1 MRLRSLRAKFLWGT
15 LLVIALVMI
24 TVIIVVEQSE
34 RATIVDEFQRR
45 GEVLARNLAAISQGP
60 LLLYNYTALEQ
71 NVTQIAAEADVLYVG
86 VLDADGKVAAH
97 SRNPER
103 VGAVLQGAAHERAA
117 AAGEPLTQETVT
129 ARGESVY
136 DFAVPVRVDG
146 RKWGTVRVG
155 LSRQRMDTE
164 IRKTRLELGAL
175 TVVTLLLGGVAAA
188 LMARRIAGPMQQ
200 LAEGAAAIARGE
212 LAQRIE
218 PSTSDEIGRLAA
230 AFNHMA
236 VELVQQRTAL
246 EEAHTELQRQFV
258 ELGDLKSYTDNILA
272 SLVTGIVTVD
282 LDGRV
287 VTLNP
292 AAELLTG
299 FFKGEVASRYCTEVF
314 AHTPELS
321 DILMETLASRAPI
334 SSVNLTLR
342 RRNGGAVPIE
352 FSTAP
357 LKGGEGKD
365 LGVVGVFRDLTH
377 VRQLES
383 DLRRSDRLAALGT
396 LAAGLAHEIKNP
408 LTSLLTFSR
417 HLERRFDDPHFREKF
432 QSVVPR
438 ELERINGIVER
449 LLELARPARMTFT
462 LVRLPA
468 LMDSV
473 VELYA
478 NQLEARQIEVAREY
492 ARDVPPVQADQEA
505 LYRVVVNLVANA
517 IDAMSEGGRLTLRA
531 GWSEGGDPL
540 LPSRRRAPD
549 RRVKLEVG
557 DTGPGISASESDRI
571 FNPFYTTK
579 EGGTGIGLAL
589 AHKIVQDHGG
599 TINFRSDRPRG
610 TTFTVVL
617 PLIPEPPVAAGL
629 GDETPR

>member
-1 MRLRSLRAKFLWGT
+1 MRPRSLRAKFLWGT
-15 LLVIALVMI
+15 LLVTALVMT
-24 TVIIVVEQSE
+24 TVIVVVEQSE
-34 RATIVDEFQRR
+34 RATIVVEFQRR

-71 NVTQIAAEADVLYVG
+71 NVAQLATESDVVYVV
-86 VLDADGKVAAH
+86 VLDADGRVAAH
-97 SRNPER
+97 SRSPER
-103 VGAVLQGAAHERAA
+103 VGAVLQGAVHQWAA
-117 AAGEPLTQETVT
+117 AASEPLTQETAT
-129 ARGESVY
+129 SRGESVY
-136 DFAVPVRVDG
+136 DFAVPVLVDG
-146 RKWGTVRVG
+146 RKWGTIRVG
-155 LSRQRMDTE
+155 LSRQRMDAE

-175 TVVTLLLGGVAAA
+175 TLVTLLLGGVAAA

-200 LAEGAAAIARGE
+200 LAEGAAAISRGE

-218 PSTSDEIGRLAA
+218 PSTSDEIGRLAV

-246 EEAHTELQRQFV
+246 EEAHRELQRQFTD
-258 ELGDLKSYTDNILA
+258 LADLKSYTDNILA
-272 SLVTGIVTVD
+272 SLATGVVTVD

-292 AAELLTG
+292 VAELLAG
-299 FFKGEVASRYCTEVF
+299 FFKGEVAGRYCSEVF

-352 FSTAP
+352 LSTAP

-365 LGVVGVFRDLTH
+365 LGVVGVLRDLTH

-408 LTSLLTFSR
+408 LMSLLTFSR
-417 HLERRFDDPHFREKF
+417 HLERRFDDPRFRENF

-438 ELERINGIVER
+438 ELERINEIVER
-449 LLELARPARMTFT
+449 LLELARPARMNFT

-468 LMDSV
+468 LVDSV

-478 NQLEARQIEVAREY
+478 NQLEARSIEVAREY
-492 ARDVPPVQADQEA
+492 ARDVPPIQADQEG

-517 IDAMSEGGRLTLRA
+517 IDAMPRGGRLTLRA
-531 GWSEGGDPL
+531 GWSGEGDPL
-540 LPSRRRAPD
+540 LPSRRRGPD
-549 RRVKLEVG
+549 RRVKIEVA
-557 DTGPGISASESDRI
+557 DTGPGIPASERDRI

-589 AHKIVQDHGG
+589 AHKIVEDHGG
-599 TINFRSDRPRG
+599 TIDFRSDRPRG
-610 TTFTVVL
+610 ATFTVVL
-617 PLIPEPPVAAGL
+617 PLVPSPPAAGVGDEPP
-629 GDETPR
+629 R